1 MESNKK
7 AVITKDIK
15 LDVVSAK
22 IDSDLKKEVEK
33 ILNRLGVG
41 HSEAIKL
48 FYNQI
53 ALTQSLPFN
62 ISVPRDYVYPSEKKK
77 RGRPSGIPNKISN
90 FVKDGG
96 I

>member
-1 MESNKK
+1 MTNEVK
-7 AVITKDIK
+7 AVITKDTS

-22 IDSDLKKEVEK
+22 IDKQLKKEVEK

-53 ALTQSLPFN
+53 TLTQSIPFN
-62 ISVPRDYVYPSEKKK
+62 IAVPKDYQYPQDKKK
-77 RGRPSGIPNKISN
+77 RGRPKGISN
-90 FVKDGG
+90 K
-96 I
+96 